1 MSTMTI
7 ALTNQAMAAPA
18 AKTGSQKPVW
28 NGKKA
33 YTYLEDMNT
42 AGIQYGKEAAAYY
55 SSLIS
60 KRGEDGA
67 ISKEELMSQLK
78 ELFPEY
84 TFTNHEPKDV
94 QQGKH
99 YLYIDENNLKRM
111 QEDSNYRAKVYGL
124 MDRELTTG
132 KEYTMTYSD
141 GRKVTSHITGSIFSL
156 ADTNKKYA
164 GEDGIPYRGSGSS
177 DHPFSSSNSHPQMR
191 SMTFAHE
198 VMNAGKGNGNQ
209 RSKKTNNKTLVTRLY
224 EERLKKKKERV
235 KQEKKQAEKE
245 SQKKAEEER
254 LEKRQEER
262 NHEALAAQEQMMAQS
277 PYKSVSDVQ
286 RAYQVGNNSIR
297 QLQDSLS
304 AQYEA
309 YSKGMVQISK
319 SFLRSCLSDEEKMGK
334 LHEML
339 QSVDSM
345 YENAKNG
352 GIKGF
357 LGMKAKI
364 NSEGELET
372 ETYGGSVAVNEM
384 KRAAQIAN
392 SKTMADIKMVMNL
405 LAEDME
411 DCKRGLRQGLCD
423 EEEVN
428 KVKRL
433 IEKAEKRQME
443 IEANGSSPMGKEE
456 LTINVLL

>member
-7 ALTNQAMAAPA
+7 ALTNQAMAAQA
-18 AKTGSQKPVW
+18 VKTGSQKPVW
-28 NGKKA
+28 NG
-33 YTYLEDMNT
+33 
-42 AGIQYGKEAAAYY
+42 
-55 SSLIS
+55 
-60 KRGEDGA
+60 
-67 ISKEELMSQLK
+67 
-78 ELFPEY
+78 
-84 TFTNHEPKDV
+84 
-94 QQGKH
+94 
-99 YLYIDENNLKRM
+99 
-111 QEDSNYRAKVYGL
+111 
-124 MDRELTTG
+124 
-132 KEYTMTYSD
+132 
-141 GRKVTSHITGSIFSL
+141 
-156 ADTNKKYA
+156 
-164 GEDGIPYRGSGSS
+164 
-177 DHPFSSSNSHPQMR
+177 
-191 SMTFAHE
+191 
-198 VMNAGKGNGNQ
+198 
-209 RSKKTNNKTLVTRLY
+209 
-224 EERLKKKKERV
+224 
-235 KQEKKQAEKE
+235 KKQAEKE

-254 LEKRQEER
+254 LEKRQEEK

-277 PYKSVSDVQ
+277 QYKSVSDVQ

-297 QLQDSLS
+297 QLQDSLF

-319 SFLRSCLSDEEKMGK
+319 SFLRSCLSSEEKMEK

-339 QSVDSM
+339 QNVDSM

-428 KVKRL
+428 KVRRL